1 MRNVDKAVG
10 VVTGGARGIGAAIA
24 ARLVANGYQIAVL
37 DVDDPMAVP
46 PGGTF
51 WRCDVT
57 DAGQVDAACAEIERE
72 MGQIDIM
79 LCNAGIGGGAPVA
92 DLDDALFGQIIDVN
106 LGGVFHAAR
115 AAARLMIPRGRGS
128 IVTIGSI
135 FGQDPPAASSA
146 YAASKA
152 AVAAFTRSLAR
163 EVGPNG
169 IRVNCVSPGNI
180 ETEMYAAAL
189 QRRAKARGLS
199 LEAMTNLER
208 EPIALGRFGTPED
221 IASVVSFL
229 VSDDARYVTGQ
240 RINVDGGLQ
249 MF

>member
-1 MRNVDKAVG
+1 MSNSETSVAVI
-10 VVTGGARGIGAAIA
+10 TGGARGIGAAIA
-24 ARLVANGYQIAVL
+24 SRLTADGYRTAVL
-37 DVDDPMAVP
+37 DIEEPLSP
-46 PGGTF
+46 PVNGSF

-57 DAGQVDAACAEIERE
+57 NSAEVDDACALIERE

-79 LCNAGIGGGAPVA
+79 VGNAGIGGGALVA
-92 DLDDALFGQIIDVN
+92 DLDDDLFARIIGVN
-106 LGGVFHAAR
+106 LSGVFYAAR
-115 AAARLMIPRGRGS
+115 AAVRLMIPRGYGC

-135 FGQDPPAASSA
+135 FGQDPPARSSA

-152 AVAAFTRSLAR
+152 AVAAFTRSLAH
-163 EVGPNG
+163 EVGPHG

-189 QRRAKARGLS
+189 QRRARARGLT
-199 LEAMTNLER
+199 LEAMSDRER
-208 EPIALGRFGTPED
+208 EPIALGRFGTPDD

-240 RINVDGGLQ
+240 RL
-249 MF
+249 